1 MQGPED
7 APTDRFQSVS
17 DIDHRSVKVDFLS
30 VDFEASGGVV
40 REFHLFQRGQRL
52 SPDDELRILEV
63 SENDR
68 FLNILVHEYSHM
80 KQWIEGLAIWRT
92 KYKGYE
98 PYDVVHNWLH
108 EGKEYPEDVL
118 DKCFGL
124 VKEVEL
130 DCEKRAVE
138 TINKWKLPI
147 NTKTYTKCAIAY
159 LYYFDYMRHYRKVG
173 CSYES
178 QKILKLIKPD
188 FSKYNLNIRNLNI
201 ECLMN
206 EETNK

>member
-1 MQGPED
+1 MINVDSIKDPNFK
-7 APTDRFQSVS
+7 RFMSHV
-17 DIDHRSVKVDFLS
+17 I
-30 VDFEASGGVV
+30 
-40 REFHLFQRGQRL
+40 RECIKNKIQFRTSCDNEINDGEF
-52 SPDDELRILEV
+52 DDELRFLEV
-63 SENDR
+63 SEKDH

-118 DKCFGL
+118 DKCFRL

-147 NTKTYTKCAIAY
+147 DTKTYTKCAIAY

-178 QKILKLIKPD
+178 PKILKLIKPD
-188 FSKYNLNIRNLNI
+188 FSKYNLDVRNQKI
-201 ECLMN
+201 ETLMN
-206 EETNK
+206 EETKN